1 MNKWIIRAIALFMAG
16 VLLLGIVSM
25 VFADENENVLTIT
38 NVQEFLEFAE
48 NCRLDSYS
56 VGLVVQLTADIDL
69 TGQNFNGIPIFC
81 GEFYGNGH
89 TISGLSIT
97 ATGSNQG
104 LFRYL
109 TETAL
114 VNGLTVSGTVH
125 PQGSKSYVGGIAGSN
140 SGKIE
145 NCIFT
150 AGKING
156 ADHVGGIA
164 GINTETGVIS
174 GCSVNGTIHGNHFVG
189 GIAGEN
195 HGNILS
201 CVNQAN
207 INTTPEQNKV
217 DISDV
222 TMDTI
227 LGTETTITVTD
238 LGGIVGSSSG
248 TILGCTNQGDVG
260 YPYMGYNVGGIAGS
274 QSGILG
280 GCTNYGNVNGRK
292 EVGGIVGQ
300 LEPFTT
306 ISFDADTLQILQTQ
320 VADLSALTKQLSAN
334 AKENLSNVETLVGK
348 LEKHTADLEKADA
361 DITALLEN
369 PQVESIEDLQ
379 KLLETLNEKLDIIS
393 SSIDGISTTTKDLYA
408 AIKDTT
414 SDLETDL
421 DAVSAQVEVL
431 ENTLNN
437 ATDNLGGSVVDVSDQ
452 ADLIHCESSVDGC
465 QNFGQVLADLNA
477 GGIVGAIAVES
488 DLDPDEDVQIVG
500 SNTLNYNVEV
510 RSVIR
515 GCINNGKVL
524 ARKQHLGGIVGWM
537 SLGLTADCVNLGAV
551 DGSQAEY
558 VGGVAGSS
566 LGFIRRCSA
575 KCALTGKNYVGG
587 IAGEAD
593 DVSNCYSMTQLTASG
608 EKVGLIL
615 GYADHRDA
623 IAGNFYVVLDKDLGA
638 IDGISYDACAQS
650 LNWDEF
656 KLLEALPEQFLKVT
670 VTFLYDDGTSTTLE
684 VPMGE
689 SISVDSVPKVPEIAG
704 SNVFWEGLKEE
715 DLQNIRFDR
724 VYTLTHTAMSTVI
737 ESQQSVAGVPV
748 LLVQGQFGAVEKLQ
762 LSELTVADAVEG
774 WAFNLP
780 QGSQVTALRYLLPQE
795 CEGQNVQIMV
805 RSSVTGD
812 WQLVEHTMHGRYAVF
827 AADET
832 VDGVHVVM
840 LPKDYTL
847 HMIIAG
853 AAAALL
859 VTIVVIVIVQK
870 KKNRK

>member
-16 VLLLGIVSM
+16 ALLLGIISM
-25 VFADENENVLTIT
+25 VFAEENENVLTIT
-38 NVQEFLEFAE
+38 NVQEFLDFSE

-69 TGQNFNGIPIFC
+69 NGHKFDGIPIFC

-97 ATGSNQG
+97 ASGSNQG

-125 PQGSKSYVGGIAGSN
+125 PQGSKNYVGGIVGSNSGRIEHCIFTAGKISGTDYVGGIAGINTDTGVITDCRVNGTIHGTHFVGGIAGSN
-140 SGKIE
+140 SGKI
-145 NCIFT
+145 
-150 AGKING
+150 
-156 ADHVGGIA
+156 
-164 GINTETGVIS
+164 
-174 GCSVNGTIHGNHFVG
+174 
-189 GIAGEN
+189 
-195 HGNILS
+195 LS
-201 CVNQAN
+201 CSNQAA

-227 LGTETTITVTD
+227 LGAETAITVTD
-238 LGGIVGSSSG
+238 LGGIAGSSSG
-248 TILGCTNQGDVG
+248 IIMGCSNNGDVG

-274 QSGILG
+274 QSGYLA
-280 GCTNYGNVNGRK
+280 GCANYGSINGRK

-300 LEPFTT
+300 LEPYTSLSFTT
-306 ISFDADTLQILQTQ
+306 DTLQILKEQ
-320 VADLSALTKQLSAN
+320 VAQLSTMTKQATAN
-334 AKENLSNVETLVGK
+334 AKENLANVENLVSK
-348 LEKHTADLEKADA
+348 LEKYTADLEKADA
-361 DITALLEN
+361 DITKLLDD
-369 PQVESIEDLQ
+369 PQIDSLEDLQ
-379 KLLETLNEKLDIIS
+379 ELVETLDEKLDIIS
-393 SSIDGISTTTKDLYA
+393 SSIDGISATTKKLYA

-414 SDLETDL
+414 SDLENDL
-421 DAVSAQVEVL
+421 DAISAQVEVL

-437 ATDNLGGSVVDVSDQ
+437 ASDNLGGTVTDTSDQ
-452 ADLIHCESSVDGC
+452 DDPENTSSLVEGC
-465 QNFGQVLADLNA
+465 YNYGQVLADLNA
-477 GGIVGAIAVES
+477 GGIVGAIAMEN
-488 DLDPDEDVQIVG
+488 DLDPDEDVQILG
-500 SNTLNYNVEV
+500 ENTLNYDVAV

-515 GCINNGKVL
+515 NCVNSGKL
-524 ARKQHLGGIVGWM
+524 QARKQRLGGIVGWM

-551 DGSQAEY
+551 DGSQAEL
-558 VGGVAGSS
+558 VGGIAGSS
-566 LGFIRRCSA
+566 LSYIRRCSA
-575 KCALTGKNYVGG
+575 KCTLTGKNNVGG
-587 IAGEAD
+587 IAGEAVT
-593 DVSNCYSMTQLTASG
+593 VSDCYSMVHLTASG
-608 EKVGLIL
+608 EKLGLIL
-615 GYADHRDA
+615 GEANDLQQ
-623 IAGNFYVVLDKDLGA
+623 ITGNFYTILDKDLGA

-650 LNWDEF
+650 LSWEEF
-656 KLLEALPEQFLKVT
+656 KFLEALPEQFLKVT
-670 VTFLYDDGTSTTLE
+670 VTFLYDDSTSTTLE
-684 VPMGE
+684 VPTGE
-689 SISVDSVPKVPEIAG
+689 SISMESVPEVPEIAG

-748 LLVQGQFGAVEKLQ
+748 LLAQGQFGAVEKLQ
-762 LSELTVADAVEG
+762 LSELTVTDAVEG
-774 WAFNLP
+774 WSFRLP
-780 QGSQVTALRYLLPQE
+780 QGGQVTALRYLLPKD
-795 CEGQNVQIMV
+795 CEGQTVQILV

-812 WQLVEHTMHGRYAVF
+812 WQQVEHTLHGRYAVF

-832 VDGVHVVM
+832 VDGLCVVI
-840 LPKDYTL
+840 LPADYTL

-859 VTIVVIVIVQK
+859 VAIVVIVIVQK